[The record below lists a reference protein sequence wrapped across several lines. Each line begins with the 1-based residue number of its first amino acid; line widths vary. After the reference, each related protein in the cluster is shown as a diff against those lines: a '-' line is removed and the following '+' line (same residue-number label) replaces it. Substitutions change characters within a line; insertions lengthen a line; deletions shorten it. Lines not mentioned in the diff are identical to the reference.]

1 MANPESVLLAQILLA
16 LGSRPDCRV
25 FRNNVGKLPD
35 PRSGRWIT
43 FGLAPGAPDIICI
56 VRGGRF
62 IGIEVKTATGRLSPA
77 QLSFRDM
84 LLNLGADYVVA
95 RSVADAI
102 RAVDIRSIEG
112 APA

>member
-16 LGSRPDCRV
+16 LGSRPDCRA

-35 PRSGRWIT
+35 PRTGRWVT

-62 IGIEVKTATGRLSPA
+62 IGIEVKTPTGKLRPDQEA
-77 QLSFRDM
+77 FRDM
-84 LLNLGADYVVA
+84 LQSLGATYVVA
-95 RSVADAI
+95 RSVDDAV
-102 RAVDIRSIEG
+102 RAVEG
-112 APA
+112 GRA